1 MKDRI
6 VLRIASQNSF
16 SATTSF
22 DLNVKKKSPDN
33 QSECFYG
40 TFCSYLE
47 HKSYCISTVQSN
59 REKKMDNEIKHF
71 QSIFAQTFQIDCV
84 SSKKQSKRNELESKK
99 KKKNLTHQLDWVTS
113 KERNEHYTSNRR
125 GFESKKLY
133 QTNFLQNFSHFRGFD
148 YLHSPPSISFCNLD
162 NFRRLYSN
170 TTIRSIALSL
180 SLNRSL
186 VVLTRFLLHLI
197 SMHFIIE
204 FFFYLASRF
213 VCIYL
218 EES

>member
-1 MKDRI
+1 MELFVRTQNTNLI
-6 VLRIASQNSF
+6 VFLQSSLIE
-16 SATTSF
+16 
-22 DLNVKKKSPDN
+22 KKKWIMKLNISRAFLLKLFKLIVCRQRNN
-33 QSECFYG
+33 QSV
-40 TFCSYLE
+40 T
-47 HKSYCISTVQSN
+47 N
-59 REKKMDNEIKHF
+59 WNP
-71 QSIFAQTFQIDCV
+71 
-84 SSKKQSKRNELESKK
+84 K